1 MSEFMV
7 NIGCE
12 IHVELSSLRS
22 KLFCRCPIT
31 YGAPPN
37 TATCP
42 VCLGFPGVLPVVN
55 EKAVEAVLK
64 VALALNCKI
73 NPLTKF
79 DRKNYYYPD
88 LPKGYQ
94 ISQKYLPIGYDG
106 WLEIDVNG
114 RTKRVRIADVHLE
127 EDTAK
132 SIHGEEAGDPMATLI
147 DFNRSGVPLCEIVTY
162 PDMNSLEELEAFM
175 VSLRQLLLY
184 LGVSECRME
193 KGQLRFEASVSL
205 RPKGSEQL
213 GTRVEIKNLNS
224 FRAVLG
230 AVEAE
235 IKRQKEILLS
245 GGKVV
250 QQTMLWNEALKITE
264 PMRTK
269 ETAHDYRYFPEPDL
283 VPIVV
288 DEAWLNRLKAE
299 MPELPKQRFERFM
312 REYELGEYEARLLTA
327 TPVTADY
334 FEVAT
339 KICSDPKAIANW
351 MLGDLQGLLNDAGKS
366 WDECPIPPQHLGEM
380 VKLMQEGV
388 ISVRIAKELLKEMFA
403 TQKSP
408 KQIVEERGLVQIT
421 DEAELRRIIEEI
433 VAANPKAVQEF
444 LSGNEKVLGFFVGQ
458 VMRATKGKANPQLTN
473 KLVREVL
480 EQVKVVSS

>member
-1 MSEFMV
+1 MSEFQV
-7 NIGCE
+7 DIGLE
-12 IHVELSSLRS
+12 THVELSTLKS

-42 VCLGFPGVLPVVN
+42 VCLGFPGVLPIVN

-64 VALALNCKI
+64 VVLALNCEI

-132 SIHGEEAGDPMATLI
+132 SIHGEEAGDPTATLI
-147 DFNRSGVPLCEIVTY
+147 DFNRSGVPLCEIITY

-193 KGQLRFEASVSL
+193 RGHLRFEASVSL
-205 RPKGSEQL
+205 RPKGSKQL

-235 IKRQKEILLS
+235 IKRQREILLS

-288 DEAWLNRLKAE
+288 DESWFKSLKSK
-299 MPELPKQRFERFM
+299 MPELPKQKFERFM
-312 REYELGEYEARLLTA
+312 GEYSLDDYEAKLLTA
-327 TPVTADY
+327 TPVIAHY
-334 FEVAT
+334 FEEAT
-339 KICSDPKAIANW
+339 KICNDSKAIANW
-351 MLGDLQGLLNDAGKS
+351 MLSDLQGLLNDANKG
-366 WDECPIPPQHLGEM
+366 WDECPISPQNLGEL
-380 VKLMQEGV
+380 VKLMRDGT
-388 ISVRIAKELLKEMFA
+388 ISVRIAKEVLKEMFV
-403 TQKSP
+403 TGKSP
-408 KQIVEERGLVQIT
+408 KQIVDERGLVQIT
-421 DEAELRRIIEEI
+421 DESELRKIVEEI

-458 VMRATKGKANPQLTN
+458 VMKATKGKANPQLAN
-473 KLVREVL
+473 KLVKEVL
-480 EQVKVVSS
+480 EQAKVSLT

>member
-1 MSEFMV
+1 MSEFV
-7 NIGCE
+7 PSIGCE
-12 IHVELSSLRS
+12 VHVELSSLRS

-55 EKAVEAVLK
+55 EKAVESVLK
-64 VALALNCKI
+64 VALALNCKV

-106 WLEIDVNG
+106 WLEIDVDG
-114 RTKRVRIADVHLE
+114 GTKKVRIADVHLE

-132 SIHGEEAGDPMATLI
+132 SIHGEEAGDPTASLI

-193 KGQLRFEASVSL
+193 RGQLRFEASVSL
-205 RPKGSEQL
+205 RPKGSDQM

-235 IKRQKEILLS
+235 IKRQREILLS

-264 PMRTK
+264 PMRSK

-288 DEAWLNRLKAE
+288 DETWLSKLKAE

-312 REYELGEYEARLLTA
+312 VEYGLSDYEARLLTA
-327 TPVTADY
+327 MPVTADY
-334 FEVAT
+334 FEAAT
-339 KICSDPKAIANW
+339 KICGDPKAIANW
-351 MLGDLQGLLNDAGKS
+351 MLGDLQGLLNDAGKG
-366 WDECPIPPQHLGEM
+366 WDECPIPPQHLGDM
-380 VKLMQEGV
+380 VNLLRDGV
-388 ISVRIAKELLKEMFA
+388 ISIRIAKDLLKEMFA

-421 DEAELRRIIEEI
+421 DEAELKRIVEEI
-433 VAANPKAVQEF
+433 IAANPKAVQEF
-444 LSGNEKVLGFFVGQ
+444 LSGNEKVIGFFVGQ
-458 VMRATKGKANPQLTN
+458 IMRATKGKANPQLAN

-480 EQVKVVSS
+480 EQTKVTSS

>member
-1 MSEFMV
+1 MV

>member
-1 MSEFMV
+1 MV

-64 VALALNCKI
+64 VALALNCRI

-339 KICSDPKAIANW
+339 KICNDPKAIANW

>member
-1 MSEFMV
+1 MSEFDV

-12 IHVELSSLRS
+12 IHLELSSLRS
-22 KLFCRCPIT
+22 KLFCSCPIT

-42 VCLGFPGVLPVVN
+42 VCLGF

-64 VALALNCKI
+64 IALALNCKI
-73 NPLTKF
+73 NRVTQF

-106 WLEIDVNG
+106 WLEIEVNG
-114 RTKRVRIADVHLE
+114 RTKKVVIADVHLE

-132 SIHGEEAGDPMATLI
+132 SIHGEEAGEPTATLI
-147 DFNRSGVPLCEIVTY
+147 DFNRSGVPLCEIVTC

-175 VSLRQLLLY
+175 VTLRQLLLY

-193 KGQLRFEASVSL
+193 RGQLRFEASVSL
-205 RPKGSEQL
+205 RPKGSEKL

-224 FRAVLG
+224 FKAVLG
-230 AVEAE
+230 AVEVE
-235 IKRQKEILLS
+235 IKRQAEILRS
-245 GGKVV
+245 GGEVQ
-250 QQTMLWNEALKITE
+250 QQTMLWNETLKITE

-288 DEAWLNRLKAE
+288 TDKWLDRLKAE
-299 MPELPKQRFERFM
+299 MPELPKQRFERFI
-312 REYELGEYEARLLTA
+312 REYELSEHEARLLTA
-327 TPVTADY
+327 TPVIANY
-334 FEVAT
+334 FETAVKA
-339 KICSDPKAIANW
+339 CGESEAIANW
-351 MLGDLQGLLNDAGKS
+351 MLGDLQGLLNDAGKG
-366 WDECPIPPQHLGEM
+366 WEECPVQPEHLGEM
-380 VKLMQEGV
+380 VALMKEGT
-388 ISVRIAKELLKEMFA
+388 ISVRIAKEVLKEMFA
-403 TQKSP
+403 TGKSAR
-408 KQIVEERGLVQIT
+408 QIVEEKGLVQIT
-421 DEAELRRIIEEI
+421 DEAQLRRIVEGI
-433 VAANPKAVQEF
+433 VAANPKAVQQF

-458 VMRATKGKANPQLTN
+458 VMKATKGKANPQLTN
-473 KLVREVL
+473 RLVREVL
-480 EQVKVVSS
+480 ERVKVAPS

>member
-1 MSEFMV
+1 VSEFMV

-31 YGAPPN
+31 YGVPPN

-339 KICSDPKAIANW
+339 KICNDPKAIANW

>member
-1 MSEFMV
+1 MV

-339 KICSDPKAIANW
+339 KICNDPKAIANW

-480 EQVKVVSS
+480 EQVKVTSL

>member
-1 MSEFMV
+1 MSDFIV

-12 IHVELSSLRS
+12 IHVELSTLRS
-22 KLFCRCPIT
+22 KLFCSCPIT

-42 VCLGFPGVLPVVN
+42 VCLGFPGVLPVVS
-55 EKAVEAVLK
+55 ERAVEAVLK

-73 NPLTKF
+73 NRNTQF

-106 WLEIDVNG
+106 WLEIDVDG
-114 RTKRVRIADVHLE
+114 RTKKVRIADVHLE

-132 SIHGEEAGDPMATLI
+132 SIHGEEAGDPMSSLI

-162 PDMNSLEELEAFM
+162 PDMNSLDELEAFM

-193 KGQLRFEASVSL
+193 RGQLRFEASVSL
-205 RPKGSEQL
+205 RPKDSEQL

-235 IKRQKEILLS
+235 IRRQREILKS
-245 GGKVV
+245 GGKVQ
-250 QQTMLWNEALKITE
+250 QQTMLWNETLKITE

-288 DEAWLNRLKAE
+288 SEEWLNRLRAE
-299 MPELPKQRFERFM
+299 MPELPRQRFERFISD
-312 REYELGEYEARLLTA
+312 YELSENEARLLTA
-327 TPVTADY
+327 TPTISDY

-339 KICSDPKAIANW
+339 KSCGDPKAIVNW
-351 MLGDLQGLLNDAGKS
+351 MLSDLQGLLNDAGKS
-366 WDECPIPPQHLGEM
+366 WDECPVRPEHLGEM
-380 VKLMQEGV
+380 VTLMKNGT
-388 ISVRIAKELLKEMFA
+388 ISVRIAKEVLKEMFA
-403 TQKSP
+403 TGKSAR
-408 KQIVEERGLVQIT
+408 QIVEERGLVQIT
-421 DEAELRRIIEEI
+421 DEEALKQIVEEI
-433 VAANPKAVQEF
+433 IAANPKAVQEF

-458 VMRATKGKANPQLTN
+458 VMKATKGKANPQLAN
-473 KLVREVL
+473 RLVREVL
-480 EQVKVVSS
+480 EQAKVVST

>member
-1 MSEFMV
+1 
-7 NIGCE
+7 
-12 IHVELSSLRS
+12 
-22 KLFCRCPIT
+22 
-31 YGAPPN
+31 
-37 TATCP
+37 
-42 VCLGFPGVLPVVN
+42 LGFPGVLPVVN

>member
-31 YGAPPN
+31 YGVPPN

-339 KICSDPKAIANW
+339 KICNDPKAIANW

>member
-1 MSEFMV
+1 VSEFMV

-31 YGAPPN
+31 YGVPPN

>member
-64 VALALNCKI
+64 VALALNCRI

-339 KICSDPKAIANW
+339 KICNDPKAIANW

-480 EQVKVVSS
+480 EQVKVTSL

>member
-288 DEAWLNRLKAE
+288 DEAWLNRLKVE

-339 KICSDPKAIANW
+339 KICNDPKAIANW

-480 EQVKVVSS
+480 EQVKVTSL

>member
-339 KICSDPKAIANW
+339 KICNDPKAIANW

-366 WDECPIPPQHLGEM
+366 WDECPIPPQYLGEM

>member
-64 VALALNCKI
+64 VALALNCRI

-288 DEAWLNRLKAE
+288 DEAWLNRLKVE

-339 KICSDPKAIANW
+339 KICNDPKAIANW

-480 EQVKVVSS
+480 EQVKVTSL

>member
-64 VALALNCKI
+64 VALALNCRI

-339 KICSDPKAIANW
+339 KICNDPKAIANW

>member
-205 RPKGSEQL
+205 RPKDSEQL

-339 KICSDPKAIANW
+339 KICNDPKAIANW

-480 EQVKVVSS
+480 EQVKVTSL

>member
-1 MSEFMV
+1 VSEFMV